1 MTTAGLG
8 TRDSGQEPKASD
20 TNDKVVLL
28 LQQLP
33 SLSFSVP
40 SPKSLVPPFLSED
53 FLRNLFHRLAAVAG
67 RGFPAPG
74 CQGTQGRAAQGAEA
88 PPRVCRLPPLP
99 AHDTPD
105 PPASSAGP
113 GGSRSRRRR

>member
-20 TNDKVVLL
+20 TNDKVGLL

-53 FLRNLFHRLAAVAG
+53 FLRNLLHGLAAVACLALNLRECG
-67 RGFPAPG
+67 GFVQPVAAHQHAFG
-74 CQGTQGRAAQGAEA
+74 ALASFAGGQGVLE
-88 PPRVCRLPPLP
+88 
-99 AHDTPD
+99 TPTVVMTC
-105 PPASSAGP
+105 P
-113 GGSRSRRRR
+113 

>member
-8 TRDSGQEPKASD
+8 TWDSGQEPKASD
-20 TNDKVVLL
+20 TNDKVGLL

-53 FLRNLFHRLAAVAG
+53 FLRDLLHGPAAVACPALNLRECDG
-67 RGFPAPG
+67 RLQPVAAHHPP
-74 CQGTQGRAAQGAEA
+74 GRAPAESAGGQGALE
-88 PPRVCRLPPLP
+88 PPNGVMQ
-99 AHDTPD
+99 
-105 PPASSAGP
+105 SP
-113 GGSRSRRRR
+113 GR

>member
-20 TNDKVVLL
+20 TNDKVGLL

-53 FLRNLFHRLAAVAG
+53 FLRDLLLVPPPVAC
-67 RGFPAPG
+67 PAPNLRECG
-74 CQGTQGRAAQGAEA
+74 GFLQPVAAHQHAFA
-88 PPRVCRLPPLP
+88 TL
-99 AHDTPD
+99 DQ
-105 PPASSAGP
+105 SAGGQP
-113 GGSRSRRRR
+113 AIATPSVVMQ